1 MIEVTQMMALIAG
14 VVSGFLTGDQI
25 KLMISQSLNV
35 RDWERRFG
43 VRG

>member
-1 MIEVTQMMALIAG
+1 MIEITQALALIAG
-14 VVSGFLTGDQI
+14 VVLGLLTGDQV

-35 RDWERRFG
+35 RDWEQRFG